1 MLVLVGEDETAMRER
16 NTQHDAAIGLVAADL
31 LFNAQS
37 EIWQLRVKRA
47 TEVRSTTVSQ
57 LISLGDNLSN

>member
-1 MLVLVGEDETAMRER
+1 MRER